1 MEKISIFSIGFLIGA
16 ILCCVTIYFAV
27 VRPSEATIAD
37 YKAKQRELEATNTG
51 LSDSVRQRELDIGRL
66 TTITESLR
74 GEVERARAD
83 YNRLEETNRARQ
95 STIEKTRRL
104 VAGTDDA
111 VRKLEL
117 IIDAFEKIERGIDH

>member
-1 MEKISIFSIGFLIGA
+1 MEKNNIFFIGFIAGA
-16 ILCCVTIYFAV
+16 ILCCIAIYFAV

-37 YKAKQRELEATNTG
+37 YKAKQRELESTNTG
-51 LSDSVRQRELDIGRL
+51 LTESVRQRELDIGRL
-66 TTITESLR
+66 TAITESLR
-74 GEVERARAD
+74 GEAERARAD
-83 YNRLEETNRARQ
+83 YSRLEETNRARQ
-95 STIEKTRRL
+95 STIEEARRL